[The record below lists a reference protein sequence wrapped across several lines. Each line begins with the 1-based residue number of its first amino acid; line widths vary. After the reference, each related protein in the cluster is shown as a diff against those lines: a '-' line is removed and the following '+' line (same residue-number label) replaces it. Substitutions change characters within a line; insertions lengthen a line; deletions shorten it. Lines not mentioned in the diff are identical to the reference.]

1 MKKPFK
7 ILALLLIACMSFVF
21 AGCDL
26 FTRNDAQ
33 YYGQIVIT
41 AEYKD
46 GSKIKINRKDY
57 LTAYNNYG
65 ANLINQGY
73 TEEQAQ
79 EATVDA
85 LVNRKILL
93 KEAKRVAETAQGASV
108 QLSQPEIKELLY
120 QTYSSMISNARSY
133 EESIRKDW
141 DMPETD
147 SMAEETTTDT
157 LKYEAYEKQARPVFD
172 AQTGTYRILLLD
184 EENTPSR
191 DKTFAD
197 KDAVYDAF
205 ISETKNNSSDAF
217 AREEYRRYLA
227 SLQASQKI
235 LGTNYNEEDLVK
247 EEIKRI
253 YNNLE
258 ENEYIT
264 KYQEYK
270 QDNNGYSYITV
281 NQVLE
286 KYKSMICS
294 SKFTY
299 DNDLSAYN
307 EAVLGDLSKVNYFI
321 NNDYFYVAHILIKF
335 DDAQQAAYDALE
347 TQSNAGQGYIVSE
360 EYYNQQK
367 NAIYSGIK
375 ANVRDTETGEIISE
389 RSVSAKDVLKE
400 VQVAL
405 SNANTQEQKDLA
417 FRELMYKYNED
428 PGIMNA
434 AYPYVIGL
442 SESKMVEGFT
452 KASRDLNTA
461 GAYGGVSGLVESE
474 YGVHIIYYMGK
485 CVNPFTIGQD
495 GTIEL
500 KADYTI
506 DNGNGEQN
514 TSDILKLDETYLNNL
529 NNKTIFDLVYESLA
543 TDNYSQFENMNL
555 NTLKETNE
563 IKVTVVDKLI

>member
-1 MKKPFK
+1 
-7 ILALLLIACMSFVF
+7 MSFMF

-26 FTRNDAQ
+26 FTRNDAA
-33 YYGQIVIT
+33 YYNQIVIT
-41 AEYKD
+41 ADYSD
-46 GSKIKINRKDY
+46 GSKIEINRKDY

-65 ANLINQGY
+65 ANLINSYGY
-73 TEEQAQ
+73 TEEKAQ

-85 LVNRKILL
+85 LLNRKILL
-93 KEAKRVAETAQGASV
+93 KEAKRVAQTPEGSSVALSTPET
-108 QLSQPEIKELLY
+108 KELLY

-133 EESIRKDW
+133 ESKIREDW
-141 DMPETD
+141 NIPQLDTMEQ
-147 SMAEETTTDT
+147 ETTKSAV
-157 LKYEAYEKQARPVFD
+157 KYEAYEKQARPVYD
-172 AQTGTYRILLLD
+172 AETGKYRILLLD
-184 EENTPSR
+184 DDSTPVR

-197 KDAVYDAF
+197 IDAIYNAF
-205 ISETKNNSSDAF
+205 IEETKNNTADSI

-227 SLQASQKI
+227 SLQTSQKI
-235 LGTNYNEEDLVK
+235 LGTKFNEEQLIK

-281 NQVLE
+281 SQVLQ
-286 KYKSMICS
+286 KYESMISS
-294 SKFTY
+294 SKFIY
-299 DNDLSAYN
+299 DNDLTAYN
-307 EAVLGDLSKVNYFI
+307 EAVLGDLSKVNYFV
-321 NNDYFYVAHILIKF
+321 NDNYFYVAHILIKF
-335 DDAQQAAYDALE
+335 DEAQELAYKELE
-347 TQSNAGQGYIVSE
+347 TQSNAGQGYIISE

-367 NAIYSGIK
+367 NEIYSNIK
-375 ANVRDTETGEIISE
+375 ANVRDTQTGEIVSE
-389 RSVSAKDVLKE
+389 RTVKASDVLKE

-405 SNANTQEQKDLA
+405 ANASTQEQKDLA

-428 PGIMNA
+428 DGIMNA
-434 AYPYVIGL
+434 KYPYVLGT
-442 SESKMVEGFT
+442 ENSKMVEGFT
-452 KASRDLNTA
+452 NASRELNTA
-461 GAYGGVSGLVESE
+461 GTYGSVSGLVESE

-485 CVNPFTIGQD
+485 CTNPFTFGAD
-495 GTIEL
+495 GTINL

-506 DNGNGEQN
+506 DNGSYEQK
-514 TSDILKLDETYLNNL
+514 TSDVLKLDETYLNNL